1 MADDQSKAIEE
12 LRESIRSLS
21 KEVKDIRER
30 LDNSSLDKVGD
41 TRIRPIVLVFVI
53 IILIVLLV
61 PALIFVFQK

>member
-21 KEVKDIRER
+21 KEVKDVRER

-53 IILIVLLV
+53 IILIVLVV